1 MSENPSEN
9 RTFERF
15 AVEFEIEVSV
25 LDGEDVVASET
36 GVLSNVSG
44 GGICF
49 SSNRPELYSVGKR
62 VIVTIRLPGT
72 DAIEAAM
79 TGRGTVIWVGAE
91 DSDARRARVGIMTD
105 TPLSFDRNTRHEPP
119 AEPS

>member
-1 MSENPSEN
+1 MSESQSEN
-9 RTFERF
+9 RVFERF

-25 LDGEDVVASET
+25 LDGDAVVASET
-36 GVLSNVSG
+36 GVLNDVSG

-49 SSNRPELYSVGKR
+49 SSSRPELYSVGRR

-79 TGRGTVIWVGAE
+79 TGRGTIVWIGAA
-91 DSDARRARVGIMTD
+91 DGSARRVKVGIMTD
-105 TPLSFDRNTRHEPP
+105 APLSFDRSTRHEPADKP
-119 AEPS
+119 

>member
-9 RTFERF
+9 RIFERF

-25 LDGEDVVASET
+25 LDGEDVIASET
-36 GVLSNVSG
+36 GILSNISG

-72 DAIEAAM
+72 DAIEATM
-79 TGRGTVIWVGAE
+79 TGRGTIVWVGAA
-91 DSDARRARVGIMTD
+91 DSDARRAKVGIMTD
-105 TPLSFDRNTRHEPP
+105 TPLSFDRSTHHEPP
-119 AEPS
+119 ANPS